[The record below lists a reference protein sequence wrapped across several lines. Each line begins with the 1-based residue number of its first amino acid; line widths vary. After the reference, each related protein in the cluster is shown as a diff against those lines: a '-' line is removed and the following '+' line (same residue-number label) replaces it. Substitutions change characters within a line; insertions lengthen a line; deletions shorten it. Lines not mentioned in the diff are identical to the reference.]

1 MAGPP
6 PAFPWPAVVNCT
18 DLTRTSTHGAQGEGL
33 SHPAPRN
40 YPVWLLPLDDAD
52 STHRDSVELTKP
64 CWLPLCSSK
73 LLAPASLPPHPGCP
87 RVPGPPSLVSLSSMS
102 ACTDGPGVRAPI
114 PAACAVPLL
123 INSQIQTLDG
133 ASCPG
138 PTGRMSALYLL
149 LPSARDPR
157 KGASSLLRNFLC
169 VCVCVFFFLAYYGV
183 KDPFRGY
190 FSFPDLLFHLG
201 ASTGPK
207 ISSVIHHLDFSLSL
221 SLPHPTPRHSS
232 DFIWP

>member
-1 MAGPP
+1 MLA
-6 PAFPWPAVVNCT
+6 
-18 DLTRTSTHGAQGEGL
+18 
-33 SHPAPRN
+33 
-40 YPVWLLPLDDAD
+40 
-52 STHRDSVELTKP
+52 
-64 CWLPLCSSK
+64 SSLFLK
-73 LLAPASLPPHPGCP
+73 ALAPASLPPNPGCP

-102 ACTDGPGVRAPI
+102 ACKDGPGVQAPI

-138 PTGRMSALYLL
+138 PAGRMSALYLL
-149 LPSARDPR
+149 LPSARDPQ

-169 VCVCVFFFLAYYGV
+169 VCVCVFSFLFFFLAYYGV
-183 KDPFRGY
+183 KDPFWGC

-221 SLPHPTPRHSS
+221 SLPLSHTP
-232 DFIWP
+232 PLL

>member
-1 MAGPP
+1 M
-6 PAFPWPAVVNCT
+6 
-18 DLTRTSTHGAQGEGL
+18 
-33 SHPAPRN
+33 
-40 YPVWLLPLDDAD
+40 WLLPLDDAD

-73 LLAPASLPPHPGCP
+73 LLAPAFLPPHPGCP
-87 RVPGPPSLVSLSSMS
+87 RIPGPSSLVSVSSMS

-114 PAACAVPLL
+114 PATCAVPLL
-123 INSQIQTLDG
+123 INSQSQTLDG

-138 PTGRMSALYLL
+138 PTGRMFALYLL
-149 LPSARDPR
+149 LPSARDPQ

-169 VCVCVFFFLAYYGV
+169 VCFLFFFFFLAYYGV
-183 KDPFRGY
+183 KEPFRGC

-201 ASTGPK
+201 ASAGPK

-221 SLPHPTPRHSS
+221 SLSPLPSHTPP
-232 DFIWP
+232 FL